1 MSKPGSGNGHPTGK
15 PPQHSILFNHRPC
28 RPLLPFGH
36 QHFPKR
42 RTSRHK
48 PTPFFISYL
57 LIQENIRVQRLVL
70 LGEIPGAP
78 VQACTEIRSKAELLS
93 ENGYFGVR
101 ESVIR
106 LSKFAFSIA
115 ANDPGRLNQVQQGM
129 RKGLKDM
136 ETQYGILPV
145 ISYQTVDALLTKLET
160 WKDDLLVHALN
171 EPDSPL

>member
-15 PPQHSILFNHRPC
+15 PLQHSILFNHRPC
-28 RPLLPFGH
+28 RPMLPFGH

-42 RTSRHK
+42 RTSRH
-48 PTPFFISYL
+48 ISYL

-78 VQACTEIRSKAELLS
+78 IQACTEVRSKAELLS

-136 ETQYGILPV
+136 ETQYGILPM
-145 ISYQTVDALLTKLET
+145 ISYQTVDALLTKLEA
-160 WKDDLLVHALN
+160 WKDDLLVPVLN
-171 EPDSPL
+171 EPDSIL